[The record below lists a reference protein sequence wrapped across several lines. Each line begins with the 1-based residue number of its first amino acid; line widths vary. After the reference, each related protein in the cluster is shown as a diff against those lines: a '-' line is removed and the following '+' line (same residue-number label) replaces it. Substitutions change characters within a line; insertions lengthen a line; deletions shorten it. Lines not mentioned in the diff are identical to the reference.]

1 MKSALLLA
9 CTVAG
14 VLARSPFAGINIAG
28 FDFGSDIQGAQN
40 ISNSFGPVAALGNGR
55 SDGAAQMQHFVQND
69 GLDTFRLP
77 VTWQFLINSRSL
89 NGSSTTATGPASN
102 GTLDRTNMAQYNQ
115 LVRSCLATG
124 ASCIIDIHNY
134 ARFEGQVIGQGGP
147 TNAQFGMLWSQLASM
162 YRNETKVIFGIM
174 NEPHDLP
181 NLSTWAD
188 TVQVAVTAIR
198 RAGATTQ
205 TILLPGTEFTHA
217 SSFVENGSAGN
228 LSRVTNP
235 DGSITNL
242 VFEVHQYLDADGSGT
257 SLECVTDHVQDG
269 FMPLAQ
275 FLVKNGRKALLGEI
289 GGGNTTSCLTNLRSS
304 LAFVNNNPDAF
315 MGYTAW
321 SAGGFS
327 PLDYNLTMTPKGSPG
342 NFVDQETVTQCVVAT
357 RNAVANAT
365 ASGNSTAGLS
375 SQNST
380 SMTGQGTSSAGSGTT
395 VTSVPV
401 AASTK
406 LAAGKVLETLAAL
419 AVLMLWVV

>member
-1 MKSALLLA
+1 MKFPLLLA
-9 CTVAG
+9 STIVG
-14 VLARSPFAGINIAG
+14 VLARSPFAGLNIAG

-69 GLDTFRLP
+69 GLNTFRLP

-89 NGSSTTATGPASN
+89 NGSSTTTTGPASN

-115 LVRSCLATG
+115 LVRACLDTG
-124 ASCIIDIHNY
+124 AACIIDIHNY

-147 TNAQFGMLWSQLASM
+147 TNAQFGALWSQLASM

-217 SSFVENGSAGN
+217 SSFIDNGSAGN
-228 LSRVTNP
+228 LSRITNP

-257 SLECVTDHVQDG
+257 ALECVTDHVQDG

-304 LAFVNNNPDAF
+304 LAFINNNPDAF

-321 SAGGFS
+321 AAGGFS

-342 NFVDQETVTQCVVAT
+342 NFTDQETVTQCVVGT
-357 RNAVANAT
+357 RNAV
-365 ASGNSTAGLS
+365 SNSTAS
-375 SQNST
+375 NST
-380 SMTGQGTSSAGSGTT
+380 TDSASKNSTSSAGSGTT
-395 VTSVPV
+395 TSSVPV

-406 LAAGKVLETLAAL
+406 LAAGAALETLAAL
-419 AVLMLWVV
+419 AVLAFWLV